1 MLIFI
6 SSFFS
11 ECNCHG
17 HSEECEYSNDID
29 QKNLSLDMHGKYNG
43 GGVCL
48 NCRHNTAG
56 VNCEKCKPFFYRPTN
71 VPKNSPNICQ
81 RKLNHVN
88 TNFRFSRFART
99 CVSFKKLHFDITVVL
114 KGHSCNV

>member
-1 MLIFI
+1 MLIFM

-29 QKNLSLDMHGKYNG
+29 QKNLSLDMQGKYNG
-43 GGVCL
+43 GGVCQ

-56 VNCEKCKPFFYRPTN
+56 INCEKCKSFFYRLGN
-71 VPKNSPNICQ
+71 VPINSPNICQ
-81 RKLNHVN
+81 RK
-88 TNFRFSRFART
+88 
-99 CVSFKKLHFDITVVL
+99 
-114 KGHSCNV
+114 